1 MKIRKSLILSLLMI
15 ISIGLFGT
23 ISVSPSQVQ
32 ATEGGGQV
40 NRGGKITF
48 YEESSSSEEP
58 KPSTEPSTV
67 DSSGLTM
74 TKPKGRLPDTG
85 ELVKQYGWIGGA
97 LLLLVAL
104 LLFMRNRKKGDQK

>member
-1 MKIRKSLILSLLMI
+1 MKISKSLILPLLMI

-23 ISVSPSQVQ
+23 IIVSSSQVQ

-67 DSSGLTM
+67 DSSGLTV
-74 TKPKGRLPDTG
+74 TKPKGRLPNTG
-85 ELVKQYGWIGGA
+85 ELVKQYGWICGA
-97 LLLLVAL
+97 LLLAAL
-104 LLFMRNRKKGDQK
+104 LLFMRNRKKGGQK